1 MTVRPIPGCFIL
13 AILVLTS
20 LRAQPVYSAEP
31 GQNAGQIPA
40 VIRVG
45 VIPLDPFVI
54 TTGGKP
60 RGISVELWEEIARSH
75 GWKYEYT
82 FLPATGYPDFV
93 PELEGNKFDVVIGPV
108 IVTYQRLSDLSFSIP
123 YYISTSNVIAKNEP
137 STFLF
142 LFVHLIENTFKRPLI
157 ILLLIIFLC
166 SFLIWHKEKRN
177 FPDVFPQTFHKGIRY
192 SIWYG
197 FHTLFSN
204 DIFFEIK
211 DTYARVLAIVMLVCS
226 LATGSI
232 LAATLTSALTLSH
245 TGRKTDIDELEDL
258 KGQTVAVIGGTDIDD
273 YLQNLDF
280 SVVEKKSLG
289 EALLALDNEE
299 VVAVIADRL
308 TVKSYLR
315 DKNMSDIRVSDMV
328 IRSNILSFAL
338 RKSSPLREPINK
350 SIVNLENSNWI
361 YRMCLHYLDRRDAA
375 FCTL

>member
-75 GWKYEYT
+75 EWKYEYT

-211 DTYARVLAIVMLVCS
+211 DTYARVLTIVMLVCS

>member
-1 MTVRPIPGCFIL
+1 MTMRLIPGCFIL

-20 LRAQPVYSAEP
+20 LRAQSVYSGEP
-31 GQNAGQIPA
+31 ITPAGQIPA

-60 RGISVELWEEIARSH
+60 RGISVELWEEIAWSY

-82 FLPATGYPDFV
+82 FLPATGYLDFV

-108 IVTYQRLSDLSFSIP
+108 VVTYQRLSDLSFSIP
-123 YYISTSNVIAKNEP
+123 YYISTSNVITKNEP
-137 STFLF
+137 TTFPYLF
-142 LFVHLIENTFKRPLI
+142 IHLIENTFKRPLI

-166 SFLIWHKEKRN
+166 SFLIWHKERHN
-177 FPDVFPQTFHKGIRY
+177 FPDVFPQSFHKGIRY

-211 DTYARVLAIVMLVCS
+211 DTYARVLTIVMLVCS

-245 TGRKTDIDELEDL
+245 TGRKTDIDQLEDL
-258 KGQTVAVIGGTDIDD
+258 KGQTVAVIGGTDVDD
-273 YLQNLDF
+273 YIQNLDL

-289 EALLALDNEE
+289 EALLALDNED

-315 DKNMSDIRVSDMV
+315 GKNMSDIRVSDMV

-338 RKSSPLREPINK
+338 KKSSPLREPINK

>member
-1 MTVRPIPGCFIL
+1 MTVRPIPECFIL

-60 RGISVELWEEIARSH
+60 RGISVEIWEEIARSH

-211 DTYARVLAIVMLVCS
+211 DTYARVLTIVMLVCS